1 VLVFTSHLER
11 AAGPGSKKASGEKP
25 VVAPENLEV
34 SERMCDVAILFLH
47 LIVTVVR
54 LAASVVAPNAPG
66 NVGESVIE
74 NAG

>member
-1 VLVFTSHLER
+1 
-11 AAGPGSKKASGEKP
+11 
-25 VVAPENLEV
+25 
-34 SERMCDVAILFLH
+34 MCDVVILFLH